1 MTLSRRLSIT
11 LSVLIFSLILLA
23 SAALSGVVSMR
34 SDVKE
39 LMSEYHELRLIDSIS
54 ISLAEVSGALRDVVL
69 DEQYLFDRLSSAVK
83 TAREFIKVQEA
94 DEHSDQS
101 HAEREESLILT
112 VLHDVET
119 LQSQIR
125 AALDG
130 QIALPREEAQVRV
143 DQILQKLR
151 ALADETVDAVHH
163 ARTDATLAMRRTL
176 WITLITA
183 AAVIAGAAAIGISQH
198 RSMTSQL
205 DRLREG
211 VHRLSQKRFAQSLP
225 IEGDREFADL
235 ASDFNNMAST
245 LHELYE
251 TLEEKVRQKTRELV
265 KSERLASVGFLAAG
279 VAHEINSPLSI
290 ISTYA
295 ELSLRDLESL
305 DHHPA
310 VDEVRR
316 SLRIMHE
323 EAYRCK
329 GIIEKLISLTRM
341 GDGSRQ
347 LVGPARIVRDVASL
361 VGKLPKYRDRQLC
374 VEVAAI
380 EDVLIHANE
389 PELRQVLLN
398 LTANALE
405 AAPARHG
412 QVSITGERSQES
424 VRICVTDNGVGMTPA
439 TIERVF
445 EPFFTTKPSDGGS
458 GLGLGLS
465 ICHAIITSHQGRIWA
480 QSEGPGAGSRFFVEL
495 PISPASTSAPNALE
509 TAHA

>member
-11 LSVLIFSLILLA
+11 LGVLIFSLILLA
-23 SAALSGVVSMR
+23 GAAVSGVVSMR
-34 SDVKE
+34 GDVKE
-39 LMSEYHELRLIDSIS
+39 LMSEYQELRLIDSIS
-54 ISLAEVSGALRDVVL
+54 ISLAEVAGALRDVVL
-69 DEQYLFDRLSSAVK
+69 DEQHLFDRLGSAAD
-83 TAREFIKVQEA
+83 TARQFVEVQEH
-94 DEHSDQS
+94 DEHSDLA
-101 HAEREESLILT
+101 HAEREESLIQG
-112 VLHDVET
+112 VLRDVEA
-119 LQSQIR
+119 LRSQIR

-130 QIALPREEAQVRV
+130 QIPLPREEAQARV
-143 DQILQKLR
+143 DQILQKLQ
-151 ALADETVDAVHH
+151 ALVDETVDAVHE
-163 ARTDATLAMRRTL
+163 ARTDAMLAMRRTL
-176 WITLITA
+176 WITMLTA
-183 AAVIAGAAAIGISQH
+183 AAMIAGAAAIGLSQH

-235 ASDFNNMAST
+235 ALDFNQMAGT
-245 LHELYE
+245 LRDLYE
-251 TLEEKVRQKTRELV
+251 TLEEKVRQKTGELV

-295 ELSLRDLESL
+295 ELSMRDLEPL
-305 DHHPA
+305 GHHPA
-310 VDEVRR
+310 VEEVLR

-329 GIIEKLISLTRM
+329 GIIEKLISLSRM

-347 LVGPARIVRDVASL
+347 MVGPARIVRDVASL
-361 VGKLPKYRDRQLC
+361 VGKLPKYRDRQLR
-374 VEVAAI
+374 VDVAEI
-380 EDVLIHANE
+380 EDVLVHANE

-405 AAPARHG
+405 AAPVQHG
-412 QVSITGERSQES
+412 QVSITGERGEES
-424 VRICVTDNGVGMTPA
+424 VRICVTDNGVGMTPQ

-480 QSEGPGAGSRFFVEL
+480 QSDGLGRGSRFGVEL
-495 PISPASTSAPNALE
+495 PIAPAPASTSSALE
-509 TAHA
+509 SAHA